1 MYYEVMFTLIF
12 GSDKDYKTPGDK
24 PIGEVS
30 FTVYSK
36 EKVNTLWLTKIICVC
51 MVTG

>member
-1 MYYEVMFTLIF
+1 MFSLFF

-30 FTVYSK
+30 FTVYFK
-36 EKVNTLWLTKIICVC
+36 ENVNTVCLTKIICVC